1 MLSDHT
7 NPTDAPPP
15 PDNPHD
21 AGVIPKVVPPLPK
34 ESPHARHLP
43 ASTAFTWMRRGWA
56 DFMTQP
62 LLSLLYGL
70 AVCAISALI
79 VWALFQFRYEYAL
92 FPALAGFVLVGPLI
106 AIGLY
111 EKSRRIEAGER
122 PTFGG
127 MVIARPASKHQALF
141 MGVLLL
147 CLFLLWQRAAVLIYA
162 LFFGLVDFPGTDE
175 LIPMLL
181 LTPTGWALLITG
193 GAAGALFAAFSFA
206 ISVFAVPML
215 LTERTDAL
223 SAMGIS
229 MAMVWA
235 NLPVMLAWGGIVV
248 LLTALSLATG
258 FLALIVVFPL
268 LGHATWHAYR
278 AVRPED
284 RQQGESER
292 MFVRPA

>member
-1 MLSDHT
+1 MLSDRSKRPKT
-7 NPTDAPPP
+7 PPS
-15 PDNPHD
+15 PDNPH
-21 AGVIPKVVPPLPK
+21 ASGVIPKVVPPLPV

-43 ASTAFTWMRRGWA
+43 VSSAFAWLRRGWS
-56 DFMTQP
+56 DLWINP
-62 LLSLLYGL
+62 LFSLLYGIGVF
-70 AVCAISALI
+70 AASALI
-79 VWALFQFRYEYAL
+79 IWALFQFRYEYAL
-92 FPALAGFVLVGPLI
+92 FPALAGFILVGPLI
-106 AIGLY
+106 ANGLY

-122 PTFGG
+122 LTFDS
-127 MVIARPASKHQALF
+127 MLITRPASGYQALF

-147 CLFLLWQRAAVLIYA
+147 GLFLLWLRAAVLIYA
-162 LFFGLVDFPGTDE
+162 LFFGMVAFPGTDE

-181 LTPTGWALLITG
+181 FTPTGWALLLTG
-193 GAAGALFAAFSFA
+193 SVVGALFAAFSFA
-206 ISVFAVPML
+206 ISVFSVPML

-235 NLPVMLAWGGIVV
+235 NLPVMLAWGGIVIV
-248 LLTALSLATG
+248 LVAISLATG
-258 FLALIVVFPL
+258 LLGLIVIFPV

-278 AVRPED
+278 AVRPEK